1 MFYNLLWI
9 INLYHPIWAIEYC
22 FLYLLS
28 YYTKQMKNYIK
39 YDHIIHIF
47 SLFQR
52 KNVYRINRGKIIIV
66 HKRL

>member
-9 INLYHPIWAIEYC
+9 INLYHPIWGIDRHDG
-22 FLYLLS
+22 
-28 YYTKQMKNYIK
+28 YTKQMENCTK
-39 YDHIIHIF
+39 YHDIIHIF
-47 SLFQR
+47 SFFQR